1 VGLARSL
8 LLKGISLFAVLMVV
22 MGLIVMILGASGYSD
37 RLLDAIINQQVTSY
51 RLGLGTSIDPEERA
65 ELVAEYEA
73 VLTDAYGRNVEW
85 YGRVPAMVWRVL
97 SLDLGEARNAQSFA
111 GSRSINAIIIERL
124 PNTILLITTAI
135 ALSVVIGLFVGVKA
149 ATTPGSILDRVSS
162 YFSAVSYAM
171 PTWWIGI
178 IFILVLAVM
187 LRWFPTGLMYSAP
200 PPEDPFLKG
209 LDLLWHAALPVGA
222 LTLGLSGIYI
232 YQTRTVVLNT
242 AQEDFVN
249 VARAKGLPESTVRNR
264 YVLRVA
270 APPILTNVILGLAG
284 SISGAI
290 LTETVFR
297 WPGMGLLYYNAILTA
312 DEGIIVGLTFM
323 FTLVYVVARFVL
335 EVLYV
340 ALDPRV
346 RY

>member
-1 VGLARSL
+1 MGLARSL
-8 LLKGISLFAVLMVV
+8 LIKAISLFAVLMIV
-22 MGLIVMILGASGYSD
+22 MGIIVVILGVSGYSD
-37 RLLDAIINQQVTSY
+37 RLLNAIVTQQTNTFALS
-51 RLGLGTSIDPEERA
+51 LPEGTLPEARA
-65 ELVAEYEA
+65 QMIADYETT
-73 VLTDAYGRNVEW
+73 LTEAYGLNVPW
-85 YGRVPAMVWRVL
+85 WGRLPSMVWRVL
-97 SLDLGEARNAQSFA
+97 SLDLGEARTAQSYA
-111 GSRSINAIIIERL
+111 GSKNINAIILERL
-124 PNTILLITTAI
+124 PNTILLITSAI
-135 ALSVVIGLFVGVKA
+135 VISVIIGLFVGIKA
-149 ATTPGSILDRVSS
+149 ATVPGSILDRVTS

-200 PPEDPFLKG
+200 PPEDPLMRFL
-209 LDLLWHAALPVGA
+209 DVLWHAALPIGA

-242 AQEDFVN
+242 AQEDFVS
-249 VARAKGLPESTVRNR
+249 VARAKGLPENIVRRR

-270 APPILTNVILGLAG
+270 APPLLTNVILGLAG

-297 WPGMGLLYYNAILTA
+297 WPGMGLLYYNAIFTA